1 MPKRKID
8 IPGVLLNLYGID
20 GMDRDDCPLSDA
32 ELERLSKEPG
42 FTKSKRWLELEY
54 RLIQKIELGNGSKF
68 RG

>member
-1 MPKRKID
+1 MPERKRGITE
-8 IPGVLLNLYGID
+8 VLLNLYGID
-20 GMDRDDCPLSDA
+20 GIDRGDCPLSDA

-54 RLIQKIELGNGSKF
+54 RMIQKLELGNDSKF